1 MFVTY
6 LRTLGIPIAIV
17 GWLLFQIFIKRKK
30 WNEGVFILVS
40 LSSNLLYIAFI
51 LYLIATLF
59 FGGAIK
65 SNKEVKASK
74 MKREET

>member
-30 WNEGVFILVS
+30 WH
-40 LSSNLLYIAFI
+40 
-51 LYLIATLF
+51 
-59 FGGAIK
+59 
-65 SNKEVKASK
+65 EVKQDVQVIVFMLAVWIVVYFVLL
-74 MKREET
+74 R